1 MRNLEI
7 IKQFFFE
14 RGKIQPRH
22 DSSEVLREGAK
33 FIVTRA
39 GQGDSGAVTFLTTKR
54 YLFTGNSVNNDHN
67 LTSNSYV
74 SNITI
79 CFKLLFDVIK
89 TVRTCNTKI
98 QSRKKSPPRYLPAR
112 PWFQVIMRPPLFY
125 MTSMR

>member
-1 MRNLEI
+1 MRSFPKLGKTEETSKKHFDLEI
-7 IKQFFFE
+7 
-14 RGKIQPRH
+14 GKI
-22 DSSEVLREGAK
+22 LREGAK

-54 YLFTGNSVNNDHN
+54 YVVTGNSVNNDHN

-74 SNITI
+74 SNTTI

-98 QSRKKSPPRYLPAR
+98 QSRKSLRPAISLPG
-112 PWFQVIMRPPLFY
+112 PGFK
-125 MTSMR
+125 

>member
-1 MRNLEI
+1 MY
-7 IKQFFFE
+7 
-14 RGKIQPRH
+14 
-22 DSSEVLREGAK
+22 VREEAK
-33 FIVTRA
+33 FIVTRT

-54 YLFTGNSVNNDHN
+54 YVVTGNSVNNDHN

-112 PWFQVIMRPPLFY
+112 PWFQVIMRPP
-125 MTSMR
+125 